1 MKKRALFIFISLACV
16 IGAIMVYSFFIK
28 ESYQMVQEI
37 RAEVFS
43 KKEAISRYTLSAQK
57 MQSLVEQYESVGNA
71 RETLSRILPLKK
83 DPRFVVAQVAGLA
96 RLGNVNVESLSM
108 SVAPNKSSQS
118 PALNSLGVFTSD
130 IRVAGS
136 YEGVKKFMTQI
147 DNNIIPFV
155 PEAITLRIER
165 REGQTPFLVM
175 EGLFENY
182 YQVTQ

>member
-28 ESYQMVQEI
+28 ASYETVQDI
-37 RAEVFS
+37 RTDVFS
-43 KKEAISRYTLSAQK
+43 KKEAISRYTLSSQK
-57 MQSLVEQYESVGNA
+57 MQSLIQQYESVGNA

-83 DPRFVVAQVAGLA
+83 DPRFVVAQIAGLA
-96 RLGNVNVESLSM
+96 RLGNISVESLSM
-108 SVAPNKSSQS
+108 NVAPNKSSQS
-118 PALNSLGVFTSD
+118 PALNSLGVFMSD
-130 IRVAGS
+130 IRVSGS
-136 YEGVKKFMTQI
+136 YEGVKKFMSQI
-147 DNNIIPFV
+147 DNNIIPFY

-165 REGQTPFLVM
+165 REGRAPLLVM